1 MQLGYPLVKLRSQ
14 YLKLTNSLYTCHCR
28 FHLILIALIVSFS
41 SSQWE
46 SLRHFWSQNLL
57 HYGFKSR
64 DHKLNRRSDRQ
75 IHESDYREYGHY
87 GNRHRIHGEY
97 LHLDFR

>member
-1 MQLGYPLVKLRSQ
+1 MQLGYPPVTPRSQ
-14 YLKLTNSLYTCHCR
+14 YLKLTKSLYTCYCR
-28 FHLILIALIVSFS
+28 FRLILTALMFSFS

-75 IHESDYREYGHY
+75 NYESDYREYGHY
-87 GNRHRIHGEY
+87 GNRHRVHGEY
-97 LHLDFR
+97 LHLNFR